1 MSQTLDYAL
10 SRLFYDLHTDQALA
24 VQYRAD
30 RGSVLSLYRL
40 SQPILEALWRDDV
53 ASLARLTNGFL
64 LRYYFLVA
72 GMSEHDFVAALRPLR
87 QAQASE
93 VLDG

>member
-1 MSQTLDYAL
+1 MSQALDYTL

-24 VQYRAD
+24 AEYRAD
-30 RGSVLSLYRL
+30 RGGVLSRYRL
-40 SQPILEALWRDDV
+40 SQPVVDALWRDDV

-72 GMSEHDFVAALRPLR
+72 GMTEHDFVAALRAMR

-93 VLDG
+93 ILDG